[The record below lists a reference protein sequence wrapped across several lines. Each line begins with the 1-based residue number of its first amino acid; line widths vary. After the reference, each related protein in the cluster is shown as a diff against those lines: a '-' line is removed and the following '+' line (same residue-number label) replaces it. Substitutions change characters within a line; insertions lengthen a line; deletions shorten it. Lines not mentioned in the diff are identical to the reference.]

1 MKEVIKKLVEEERE
15 VVNKEQVADGLKK
28 AVKQAEEKAT
38 YRDYSGRIRFGEHK
52 EVTIDSVQTTGFEK
66 VVKAKKKDK
75 LRGIVNDKKTSVIK
89 ENASTSVIKDDVIT
103 DVVKSDYNGKPYK
116 SPKNSDVVKS
126 ARKTGIIKSNDNK
139 AIIKDENIGN
149 IIKNDINTNNP
160 INVEN
165 KQNSTKGI
173 YRKSYKNKQA
183 KNDVKSTTIPINENR
198 YSSDIKELSNEGL
211 MISNSQ
217 ESNISQTNADYI
229 TSPLSQPEYK
239 NTFSKVVKE
248 RQISLAKK
256 NLVKD
261 NTKADTAINYR
272 SDLAEDKLKS
282 NSEMVSENKL
292 PLSEDRQNE
301 TSSTFKNIGIS
312 NRNKN
317 YKKNNKTLIGFT
329 KDKISGTI
337 HSAMENSDDEA
348 LQTAEKVATVTTTAI
363 NILKPEKARR
373 KTTFDKAKTAENIK
387 NLSIKQEFKQDIA
400 SSVNYVTGV
409 SNKALKDARKN
420 VISNVRDDIKKYG
433 EDDLGFKAMDDVI
446 TTAETVRDVKRAYT
460 ATKNSIYKSV
470 NSGTST
476 IKAIKNTPQT
486 AKNIYQKVQET
497 KRKFNAYKILQ
508 TRQRINI
515 IKSKGKQATKKVA
528 DLLLKSARD
537 VAVKAAAFSLV
548 IVILIVS
555 ICGVV
560 VGAIG
565 NYIWDTS
572 SVLDTTKIIKYISS
586 LDYDQQRNWFA
597 KGKTAVEIASKND
610 NSSGKSYKYIYAI
623 AKDVPAD
630 HFFWY
635 KTADDFESEGIH
647 PNVMVTVG
655 ETPEGETK
663 RPIYSGFNEFYYSSD
678 EFLENNRWTTEDYR
692 AALAYMQVKC
702 ENLGWLE
709 SHIGF
714 VGENKLKQ
722 EARTLVEFTYQMPIV
737 VRTID
742 ENSVETYSSSE
753 YEVEASFSKDKTS
766 EYYYFG
772 RKYSVKYLID
782 NDILKFSTDEAKQK
796 EQKERFYYT
805 YKYGN
810 YAVAALSFPLAL
822 QDGETISS
830 RISKHFGE
838 QLSLVYKAPTPNDN
852 KTVYGKVTGKKT
864 THWATDLSADDGD
877 IIKAPM
883 SGLCIAKQREGR
895 GFEYTISSSY
905 EGSEFKYDGHG
916 YVVKLSCSSGSYI
929 PEGVPT
935 VVTQGQVLGVVA
947 NNIEVNNIVP
957 NSENDTENEDIIA
970 DCLFPCS
977 TSTTYHNIGGD
988 YFEEYTTPS
997 KNHLHI
1003 ELYSLPCNFA
1013 DKKSVKENILAPELF
1028 FDYSSEEE
1036 N

>member
-1 MKEVIKKLVEEERE
+1 MKEEVKKLVEEERE
-15 VVNKEQVADGLKK
+15 IVNKEKVADGLKK

-38 YRDYSGRIRFGEHK
+38 YRDYSGRIKLGE
-52 EVTIDSVQTTGFEK
+52 ETDIDVEPIPTNNFNK
-66 VVKAKKKDK
+66 VIKAKNKEKLLKSVSEKKKAVIKDN
-75 LRGIVNDKKTSVIK
+75 INTSVIK
-89 ENASTSVIKDDVIT
+89 PENKADIVKPKDN
-103 DVVKSDYNGKPYK
+103 K
-116 SPKNSDVVKS
+116 
-126 ARKTGIIKSNDNK
+126 GIIKE
-139 AIIKDENIGN
+139 ENINGV
-149 IIKNDINTNNP
+149 IKNNTSLDKGNNNKDKSVAPKRAYKKP
-160 INVEN
+160 IGN
-165 KQNSTKGI
+165 KKIGNSSK
-173 YRKSYKNKQA
+173 YSDVNKNSAVLDKE
-183 KNDVKSTTIPINENR
+183 TR
-198 YSSDIKELSNEGL
+198 YSSDIKELSNDGL
-211 MISNSQ
+211 IVSNSQ
-217 ESNISQTNADYI
+217 ESNISQSIADYVI
-229 TSPLSQPEYK
+229 PTLSQTEHKTAY
-239 NTFSKVVKE
+239 SKAVKVKQLE
-248 RQISLAKK
+248 LIKQ
-256 NLVKD
+256 NLVKANRTAD
-261 NTKADTAINYR
+261 NTITYH
-272 SDLAEDKLKS
+272 SDLAEDKLQS
-282 NSEMVSENKL
+282 NSEMVTDNKIPLSDAIHTDVNPETENK
-292 PLSEDRQNE
+292 SIK
-301 TSSTFKNIGIS
+301 SSFKG
-312 NRNKN
+312 RNKR
-317 YKKNNKTLIGFT
+317 KSDETLTGVA
-329 KDKISGTI
+329 KDKVVGKVL
-337 HSAMENSDDEA
+337 SAIENSDDET
-348 LQTAEKVATVTTTAI
+348 LQTTEKVASVANTAV

-387 NLSIKQEFKQDIA
+387 NLSIKQEFKDDIA
-400 SSVNYVTGV
+400 ASVNYVTGV
-409 SNKALKDARKN
+409 SNKALKTGGKS

-433 EDDLGFKAMDDVI
+433 EDDLSFKAVDDVI
-446 TTAETVRDVKRAYT
+446 TTAETARDVKRAYT
-460 ATKNSIYKSV
+460 ATKNSLNKAV
-470 NSGTST
+470 NTGSST
-476 IKAIKNTPQT
+476 LKAIQNTPQT

-497 KRKFNAYKILQ
+497 KRKFNAYKKLQ

-537 VAVKAAAFSLV
+537 VAVKATAFSLV
-548 IVILIVS
+548 IMILIVS

-572 SVLDTTKIIKYISS
+572 SVLDTTKIVKYISS

-610 NSSGKSYKYIYAI
+610 NSSGRSYKYIYAI

-630 HFFWY
+630 CFFWY
-635 KTADDFESEGIH
+635 KTADDYNNSGINA
-647 PNVMVTVG
+647 NVMVTVG
-655 ETPEGETK
+655 ETPEGETR

-753 YEVEASFSKDKTS
+753 FEVEASFSKDKTS

-838 QLSLVYKAPTPNDN
+838 QLSLVYKPPTPNDK
-852 KTVYGKVTGKKT
+852 KTVYGKVTGKKA

-883 SGLCIAKQREGR
+883 SGLCIVKQREGR

-905 EGSEFKYDGHG
+905 EGNEFKYDGHG

-935 VVTQGQVLGVVA
+935 VVTQGQTLGVVA

-1003 ELYSLPCNFA
+1003 ELYSLPCDFT

-1036 N
+1036 D